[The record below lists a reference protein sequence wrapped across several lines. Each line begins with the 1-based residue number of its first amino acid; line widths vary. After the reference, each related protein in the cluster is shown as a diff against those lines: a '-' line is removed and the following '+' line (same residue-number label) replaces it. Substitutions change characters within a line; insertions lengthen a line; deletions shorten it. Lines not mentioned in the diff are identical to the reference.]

1 MDDLIA
7 LVGRDDWTRLLGGW
21 RDIADDTERLV
32 RGLRALPADC
42 ACGDGQA
49 HLRGTCPCCGGGG
62 VPREPCE
69 DCFRLVRTIG
79 WKLDAVVDDALRYL
93 DPVSEALTRHVGK
106 PAHTEATRLRRELLA
121 LVHLFRAVEASAAEF
136 RAGCRSRH
144 LADLKALAEQ
154 VDRRVEDIDRL
165 VDPTRGFA
173 RPRRPR

>member
-7 LVGRDDWTRLLGGW
+7 LVGHDDWTRLLGGW

-32 RGLRALPADC
+32 RGLRALPSDC

-49 HLRGTCPCCGGGG
+49 HLRGACPCCRGD
-62 VPREPCE
+62 RTAEPCE

-93 DPVSEALTRHVGK
+93 DPVSEVLTRHVGT
-106 PAHTEATRLRRELLA
+106 PADAEARQLRRELLA
-121 LVHLFRAVEASAAEF
+121 LAHLFRSVEASAVEF
-136 RAGCRSRH
+136 RAGCRSSH
-144 LADLKALAEQ
+144 LAELKALTEQ

-173 RPRRPR
+173 RPHRPR